1 MSEQDEQPEIESV
14 AVPLSEE
21 QKTRYDELENQESV
35 KAEQV
40 EDDTL
45 VLDYEQTDSDDV
57 DEPLTTELKECKFNS
72 PNEVHVLGD
81 LHGWAPGLITYLIE
95 HKLASIE
102 INGVLLGENGVL
114 DTRSMM
120 NVFARTSNMDSLNLP
135 SSLV

>member
-1 MSEQDEQPEIESV
+1 M
-14 AVPLSEE
+14 
-21 QKTRYDELENQESV
+21 ENQESV

-57 DEPLTTELKECKFNS
+57 DAPLTPELKECKFNS

-95 HKLASIE
+95 HKLRYRNQWCS
-102 INGVLLGENGVL
+102 
-114 DTRSMM
+114 
-120 NVFARTSNMDSLNLP
+120 P
-135 SSLV
+135 

>member
-1 MSEQDEQPEIESV
+1 M
-14 AVPLSEE
+14 
-21 QKTRYDELENQESV
+21 
-35 KAEQV
+35 
-40 EDDTL
+40 
-45 VLDYEQTDSDDV
+45 
-57 DEPLTTELKECKFNS
+57 
-72 PNEVHVLGD
+72 LGD

-135 SSLV
+135 SVV